1 MQQQP
6 DHLHGLSQA
15 HVIGQASAQAQP
27 RDEPQPAHAG
37 LLIVPKL
44 GAQSRRISASER
56 LGRAE
61 LAERLLERGPAVN
74 PIHSRS

>member
-6 DHLHGLSQA
+6 DHLHGLSQT
-15 HVIGQASAQAQP
+15 HVIGQASSQAQP

-44 GAQSRRISASER
+44 GAQSRRVDIGE
-56 LGRAE
+56 
-61 LAERLLERGPAVN
+61 
-74 PIHSRS
+74 